1 MMGGQL
7 DLYGSIDLHLE
18 NEQNCIVRLLQITLY
33 KTKMIRNKREH

>member
-18 NEQNCIVRLLQITLY
+18 NEQTKLQI
-33 KTKMIRNKREH
+33 REWLDKYYIIQNFWN